1 MASAWSVQLLS
12 IAAGTLVACAGP
24 RTSAPADV
32 PAAASTPAPYRWASA
47 PLHPIRVIP
56 VDHGGEPQRCRTNH
70 DEHPCDIEATANGQ
84 VFYRIWTP
92 RAALIGPD
100 LSLRWARTEP
110 VLFSLEPD
118 GTLLGP
124 GLFQALDT
132 PRVLVCHLTSG
143 PTLRCKHE
151 FEESPKRVWNSE
163 NCSASFV
170 TGIDGGSITTTFPA
184 SSEVPPLVVARIEPA
199 PPDDAA
205 KALALFLYAMA
216 VVENET
222 RVHTT
227 PDPE

>member
-84 VFYRIWTP
+84 VFYRI
-92 RAALIGPD
+92 
-100 LSLRWARTEP
+100 
-110 VLFSLEPD
+110 
-118 GTLLGP
+118 
-124 GLFQALDT
+124 
-132 PRVLVCHLTSG
+132 
-143 PTLRCKHE
+143 
-151 FEESPKRVWNSE
+151 
-163 NCSASFV
+163 
-170 TGIDGGSITTTFPA
+170 DGGSITTTFPA